1 MVNKIIGVIC
11 ALDGEIAKY
20 KTLLQG
26 LVIEK
31 ICGYDFYVGNLYENK
46 IVAVKCGVGK
56 VNAGVTTMLLAE
68 HYNPD
73 FIFNSG
79 IAGGIPGK
87 VNSLDTVIA
96 THLVYSDVDFTAD
109 IGETLK
115 FGQMQGLPY
124 LFMPS
129 NEVIEKLKTLPVSL
143 KYGVIMTG
151 DQFVTD
157 EVATTEKIN
166 KHFSDLDILACDMES
181 CAVAHVCYLQNVPFV
196 IVRTISDVVGGN
208 NIIDYYN
215 LLTTAAEQ
223 SCDLVKLI
231 IKTM

>member
-1 MVNKIIGVIC
+1 MTNKIIGVIC

-20 KTLLQG
+20 KTLLKG

-31 ICGYDFYVGNLYENK
+31 ICGYDFYVGNLFENK

-87 VNSLDTVIA
+87 VNSLETVIA
-96 THLVYSDVDFTAD
+96 TSLVYSDVDFTAD
-109 IGETLK
+109 TGETLK
-115 FGQMQGLPY
+115 FGQMQGLPFQFIPA
-124 LFMPS
+124 LDI
-129 NEVIEKLKTLPVSL
+129 VEKLKQFPINL
-143 KYGVIMTG
+143 KFGVIMTG

-157 EVATTEKIN
+157 DKATKEKIE
-166 KHFSDLDILACDMES
+166 KYFRDLDILACDMES

-208 NIIDYYN
+208 NIIDYYK
-215 LLTTAAEQ
+215 LLNTAADQ

-231 IKTM
+231 IRTM